1 MINFIK
7 DLINYFKLKKKE
19 KNCEIGFFCESE
31 FIFQYLFPH
40 IERKLK
46 KKILIISFENF
57 KNDNLRKDIF
67 FVFKTNFFRELVFLT
82 LNIKFLY
89 SSTPDL
95 NNTVFK
101 RSKLHKC
108 KYIYLQHT
116 PVSLTMIYNENAFDN
131 FDAIQVI
138 SEFQY
143 NEMLEIKKRKKL
155 KIKIFKSK
163 YLFVEK
169 QIEDKKNRKIEADLL
184 IAPSWN
190 SSFYKLECHK
200 ILRDL
205 LIKTDVSFKIRPH
218 PMSYLKQEISKQKLK
233 NLDMQIDDSKFINFN
248 RYNFFI
254 SDWSGLF
261 IEYTLIY
268 KRKSFLINTHKKI
281 VNKNYLDFKTEP
293 IEISLRDKFCNTY
306 EIKNIKEL
314 VNDIKF
320 LKEKL
325 NSPKFNE
332 EDAEVKKIIEEN
344 FY

>member
-7 DLINYFKLKKKE
+7 DLINYFKIKKKE
-19 KNCEIGFFCESE
+19 KKCEIGFFCESE

-57 KNDNLRKDIF
+57 TNDNLRKDIF

-218 PMSYLKQEISKQKLK
+218 PMSYLKQEISKQNLK

-268 KRKSFLINTHKKI
+268 KKKSFLINTPKKI
-281 VNKNYLDFKTEP
+281 VNKNYQNFNSEP
-293 IEISLRDKFCNTY
+293 IEISLRDKFCKTY

-325 NSPKFNE
+325 NSLKFDE
-332 EDAEVKKIIEEN
+332 EDAQVKKIIEEN

>member
-1 MINFIK
+1 MKIVFFGTPFFAAKCLEIIMKKHNIIAVVTGLDKIK
-7 DLINYFKLKKKE
+7 
-19 KNCEIGFFCESE
+19 G
-31 FIFQYLFPH
+31 
-40 IERKLK
+40 RG
-46 KKILIISFENF
+46 KKIKIS
-57 KNDNLRKDIF
+57 
-67 FVFKTNFFRELVFLT
+67 
-82 LNIKFLY
+82 
-89 SSTPDL
+89 
-95 NNTVFK
+95 
-101 RSKLHKC
+101 
-108 KYIYLQHT
+108 
-116 PVSLTMIYNENAFDN
+116 
-131 FDAIQVI
+131 
-138 SEFQY
+138 
-143 NEMLEIKKRKKL
+143 EIKKTAIENNIKL
-155 KIKIFKSK
+155 YQQEDLKEKDFINKIK
-163 YLFVEK
+163 
-169 QIEDKKNRKIEADLL
+169 KIEADLL